1 MIQIPT
7 FTDSE
12 YTERVTLDGI
22 EYAFLFSYSTREE
35 VWYMSLFATDGTPIA
50 SSVKL
55 VCNYRLM
62 QRNRHPS
69 LPSGLLVVLST
80 GSDEPPKQDELGEG
94 KRCGLM
100 YLTKEEVDA
109 L

>member
-1 MIQIPT
+1 MIRIPT

-22 EYAFLFSYSTREE
+22 EYSFLFSYSTREE

-55 VCNYRLM
+55 VSNYRLIK
-62 QRNRHPS
+62 RNLHPAR
-69 LPSGLLVVLST
+69 PPGLLVVLST
-80 GSDEPPKQDELGEG
+80 GSDEPPKQGELGEG
-94 KRCGLM
+94 KRCALI